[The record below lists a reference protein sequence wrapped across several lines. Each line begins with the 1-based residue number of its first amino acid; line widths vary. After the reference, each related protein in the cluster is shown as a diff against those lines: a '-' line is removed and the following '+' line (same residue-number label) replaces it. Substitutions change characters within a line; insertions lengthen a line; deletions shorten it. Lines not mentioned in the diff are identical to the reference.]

1 MRRMPCTPH
10 IALQPAE
17 RTVWGCYNRGMLKFT
32 IQEMI
37 TMEKKEKYSYWQL
50 PSQVEQ
56 MDKVLSLSNCVN
68 RSDFVRTAIDFYIGY
83 ILQSQNAD
91 YLSPMISSVIKNE
104 IQHTEKGLCEMLFK
118 MAVELGKF
126 NRLTAALNNY
136 TGVDWQ
142 RLNEVV
148 KEEVAYTNGYI
159 SLETADELI
168 NGNS

>member
-1 MRRMPCTPH
+1 MPCTPH
-10 IALQPAE
+10 LTHPTAE
-17 RTVWGCYNRGMLKFT
+17 PTVLEMFYRGMLKFKK
-32 IQEMI
+32 QEMI
-37 TMEKKEKYSYWQL
+37 TIEKKEKYAYWQL

-56 MDKVLSLSNCVN
+56 MDKVLPLSNCVN

-83 ILQSQNAD
+83 LLQNENVD
-91 YLSPMISSVIKNE
+91 YLSPMITSVIKNE

-126 NRLTAALNNY
+126 NRLAAAYHDY

-142 RLNEVV
+142 ALNKVV

-168 NGNS
+168 NGNG

>member
-1 MRRMPCTPH
+1 MPCAPH
-10 IALQPAE
+10 IALQPAV
-17 RTVWGCYNRGMLKFT
+17 RTVWGCHNRGMLKFR

-37 TMEKKEKYSYWQL
+37 TMEKKEKYAYWQL

-56 MDKVLSLSNCVN
+56 MDKVLPLSNCVN

-83 ILQSQNAD
+83 LLQNENVD
-91 YLSPMISSVIKNE
+91 YLSPMITSVIKNE

-126 NRLTAALNNY
+126 NRLAAALNNY

-142 RLNEVV
+142 ALNKVV

-159 SLETADELI
+159 SLETADEII

>member
-1 MRRMPCTPH
+1 
-10 IALQPAE
+10 
-17 RTVWGCYNRGMLKFT
+17 
-32 IQEMI
+32 
-37 TMEKKEKYSYWQL
+37 
-50 PSQVEQ
+50 
-56 MDKVLSLSNCVN
+56 MDKVLPLSNCVN

-83 ILQSQNAD
+83 ILQSQNVD

-126 NRLTAALNNY
+126 NRLTAAFYDY

-142 RLNEVV
+142 ALNKVV

-159 SLETADELI
+159 TLETADEFI
-168 NGNS
+168 NGKS

>member
-1 MRRMPCTPH
+1 
-10 IALQPAE
+10 
-17 RTVWGCYNRGMLKFT
+17 
-32 IQEMI
+32 MI
-37 TMEKKEKYSYWQL
+37 TIEKKEKYSYWQL

-56 MDKVLSLSNCVN
+56 MDKVLPLSNCVN

-104 IQHTEKGLCEMLFK
+104 IQHTEKGMCEMLFK
-118 MAVELGKF
+118 MAVEIGKF
-126 NRLTAALNNY
+126 NRLTAAYHDY

-159 SLETADELI
+159 TLETADELI
-168 NGNS
+168 NGKS

>member
-1 MRRMPCTPH
+1 
-10 IALQPAE
+10 
-17 RTVWGCYNRGMLKFT
+17 
-32 IQEMI
+32 MI
-37 TMEKKEKYSYWQL
+37 TIEKKDKYSYWQL
-50 PSQVEQ
+50 PSQIEQ
-56 MDKVLSLSNCVN
+56 MDKVLPLSNCVN

-91 YLSPMISSVIKNE
+91 YLSPMITSVIKNE

-126 NRLTAALNNY
+126 NRLAAAYHDY

-142 RLNEVV
+142 ALNKVV
-148 KEEVAYTNGYI
+148 KEEVACTNGYI

-168 NGNS
+168 NGKR

>member
-17 RTVWGCYNRGMLKFT
+17 RTVWKGFKGVCSNSKFK
-32 IQEMI
+32 EMI
-37 TMEKKEKYSYWQL
+37 AIEKKEKYAYWQL

-56 MDKVLSLSNCVN
+56 MDKVLPLSNCVN

-83 ILQSQNAD
+83 ILQSQNVD

-104 IQHTEKGLCEMLFK
+104 IQHTEKGMCEMLFK

-136 TGVDWQ
+136 TGVDWE

-148 KEEVAYTNGYI
+148 KEEIAYTNGYI
-159 SLETADELI
+159 TLETADELI
-168 NGNS
+168 NGDD

>member
-1 MRRMPCTPH
+1 
-10 IALQPAE
+10 
-17 RTVWGCYNRGMLKFT
+17 
-32 IQEMI
+32 
-37 TMEKKEKYSYWQL
+37 METKKKYAYFQL

-56 MDKVLSLSNCVN
+56 MDKVLPLSNCVN

-83 ILQSQNAD
+83 LLQNENID
-91 YLSPMISSVIKNE
+91 YLSPMISFVIKNE
-104 IQHTEKGLCEMLFK
+104 IQHTEKGMCEMLFK

-159 SLETADELI
+159 SLETADEFI
-168 NGNS
+168 NRKS